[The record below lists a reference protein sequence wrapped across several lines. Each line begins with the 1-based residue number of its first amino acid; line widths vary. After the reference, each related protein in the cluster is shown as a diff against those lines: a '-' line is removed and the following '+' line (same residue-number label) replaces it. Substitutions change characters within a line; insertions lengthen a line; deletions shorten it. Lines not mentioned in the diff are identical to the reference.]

1 MDINKLYIN
10 RDYDHHVI
18 SGANIST
25 GDGGDALAV
34 TFQKQIGPGKYLY
47 RAEVIYRK
55 PEQTDPAG
63 AMIFCNK
70 TVEPDGTETYTER
83 ATWTIPAGST
93 ETYPSVGSIL
103 TQSAA
108 YGDDMTVYEVLPK
121 EKSFIDLTLNHIDEH
136 VFIEAATLSKEEK
149 EELAALTD
157 MCAHEILEEYL
168 DNNAEGEVVN
178 GDGDPSD
185 MNISGD
191 PGSVSHAKVAFL
203 NPATPDRITWFDW
216 SLSML
221 KPDGTSSPAPLYL
234 ISDKEKES
242 CTLTAPTGLPSGQIN
257 VKVVYTYKTPDSN
270 IKRRCKGTFIVG
282 GWNDPVIMVDDED
295 TYDKCD
301 EYGMIMSPASK
312 DAANFAGCR
321 DLTMGEM
328 INEPAMTVCRAKGWL
343 NAGKAKKAEFL
354 MGQGMGEAE
363 ANALADKF
371 MLLSEAKVVNL
382 GGSIGTNPS
391 SATGAFKDY
400 TSLTHFES
408 FGYFI
413 NFGSNANNGI
423 ACFDGCTN
431 LTTLFMPTSVVII
444 PQYACYGCALLE
456 NVKTLKD

>member
-1 MDINKLYIN
+1 MNINKLYIN
-10 RDYDHHVI
+10 RSADHHVTDAL
-18 SGANIST
+18 SFT
-25 GDGGDALAV
+25 TDDGALAV
-34 TFQKQIGPGKYLY
+34 KSVLAANPEAAGPCFILY
-47 RAEVIYRK
+47 KRNDY
-55 PEQTDPAG
+55 
-63 AMIFCNK
+63 
-70 TVEPDGTETYTER
+70 VEPTAGTTTYWKKNVADDGTVTYDEFGTFHSDTGDPVEEGDELNPRNPLYSDLIVYKVFEEGKNYVGLILQEINEWVFFET
-83 ATWTIPAGST
+83 AS
-93 ETYPSVGSIL
+93 L
-103 TQSAA
+103 T
-108 YGDDMTVYEVLPK
+108 
-121 EKSFIDLTLNHIDEH
+121 
-136 VFIEAATLSKEEK
+136 KEEK
-149 EELAALTD
+149 EELVALTD

-191 PGSVSHAKVAFL
+191 PGSVSHAKVSFL

-234 ISDKEKES
+234 ISDKAKES

-354 MGQGMGEAE
+354 MGQGMSEAE

-371 MLLSEAKVVNL
+371 MLLSEAKQSVV
-382 GGSIGTNPS
+382 G
-391 SATGAFKDY
+391 TGAFSNN
-400 TSLTHFES
+400 TALTHFES
-408 FGYFI
+408 FAYFT
-413 NFGSNANNGI
+413 NFGSSESAGI
-423 ACFDGCTN
+423 ECFKGCTN
-431 LTTLFMPTSVVII
+431 LTSIMVYHDLNRLPKDCFNN
-444 PQYACYGCALLE
+444 CLALE
-456 NVKTLKD
+456 TFGTLKD